1 MDIST
6 YEGYFLN
13 AFTGMYCVL
22 CTQVKGLCTVYT
34 RKWTV
39 YCVLCTQVKGLC
51 TVYKSK
57 GTVYFVL
64 CIVYTSKGTGTV
76 QCVLCTVYC
85 VLCTQV
91 IGLCTVY
98 CVLCTQVKG
107 LREHNFNMK
116 LLMVKLYHR
125 KCKILFAPNSTIEK
139 QKQHS

>member
-1 MDIST
+1 MKNSQMDIST

-22 CTQVKGLCTVYT
+22 CTQVKRLSTVYT

-57 GTVYFVL
+57 GTVYCVL

-76 QCVLCTVYC
+76 
-85 VLCTQV
+85 
-91 IGLCTVY
+91 
-98 CVLCTQVKG
+98 
-107 LREHNFNMK
+107 
-116 LLMVKLYHR
+116 
-125 KCKILFAPNSTIEK
+125 
-139 QKQHS
+139 